1 MSSIFS
7 LSDDRLRELA
17 LAALDHAKLLGAT
30 DASSEVSES
39 VGLSVT
45 TRKMK
50 VETIEHTRD
59 KGLAVTVYIGKR
71 RGHAS
76 TSDFSAQ
83 AVRQA
88 VEAAHSIARFTA
100 EDDAAGLPDDADLER
115 APRDLDLFHPWDLD
129 ADAAIEIA
137 RRCEQAA
144 FDVSPQIVNSEG
156 ANVYTSSGH
165 FVLANTRGFVAGYP
179 YSRHSVS
186 VAPIAKGRDGGM
198 QRDDWY
204 TSSRVP
210 QQLAAPEAVG
220 AYAARRALAR
230 LAARKLATRQCPI
243 LFEAPLACGLLGNF
257 VQAASGG
264 ALYRKASFLV
274 DALGAPLFAEHV
286 SIHEDPF
293 VPRALGS
300 SPFDEEGVRGLQRD
314 VVERGVLSGYF
325 LSSYSARKL
334 GMKTTGNAGGA
345 HNLELRSTRTV
356 PGDDFEAMLR
366 KLGTGLLVTELIGQ
380 GVNYVTGDYSRG
392 ACGFWVQGGSI
403 AYPVEEI
410 TIAGNLREMF
420 RRIEAIGADTV
431 VRGAKIAGSVIVEGM
446 TVGGA

>member
-7 LSDDRLRELA
+7 LSADRLSALA
-17 LAALDHAKLLGAT
+17 LAALDHARSLGAS

-59 KGLAVTVYIGKR
+59 KALAVTVYLGKR

-76 TSDFSAQ
+76 TSDFSLQ

-88 VEAAHSIARFTA
+88 VEAAHNIARFTA
-100 EDDAAGLPDDADLER
+100 EDEAAGLPDDDALER
-115 APRDLDLFHPWDLD
+115 TPRDLDLLHPWELD
-129 ADAAIEIA
+129 TDAAIEIA

-156 ANVYTSSGH
+156 ANVYTSSGR

-179 YSRHSVS
+179 YSRHSIS
-186 VAPIAKGRDGGM
+186 VAPIARGRDGM

-204 TSSRVP
+204 SSTRVP
-210 QQLAAPEAVG
+210 DELAAPEAIG
-220 AYAARRALAR
+220 EYAARRALAR
-230 LAARKLATRQCPI
+230 LSARKLATRQCPI

-274 DALGAPLFAEHV
+274 DALGAPLFADHV
-286 SIHEDPF
+286 SIREDPF

-314 VVERGVLSGYF
+314 VVARGVLNGYF

-345 HNLELRSTRTV
+345 HNLELHSTRTA
-356 PGDDFEAMLR
+356 PGDDFEAMLG

-392 ACGFWVQGGSI
+392 ACGFWVERGQI

-420 RRIEAIGADTV
+420 RRIEAVGTDTV
-431 VRGAKIAGSVIVEGM
+431 VRGSKIAGSMIIEGM

>member
-17 LAALDHAKLLGAT
+17 LAALDHARALGAS
-30 DASSEVSES
+30 DAASEVSES

-45 TRKMK
+45 TRKMR

-59 KGLAVTVYIGKR
+59 KALAVTVYLGKR

-76 TSDFSAQ
+76 TSDFSPA
-83 AVRQA
+83 AVREA

-100 EDDAAGLPDDADLER
+100 EDEAAGLPDDDDLER

-129 ADAAIEIA
+129 TDAAIEIA

-144 FDVSPQIVNSEG
+144 FAVSPQIVNSEG

-165 FVLANTRGFVAGYP
+165 FVLANTRGFVGGYP
-179 YSRHSVS
+179 YSRHSIS
-186 VAPIAKGRDGGM
+186 VAPIAKDRDGM

-204 TSSRVP
+204 SSARVP
-210 QQLAAPEAVG
+210 QELAAPEAIG
-220 AYAARRALAR
+220 EYAARRALAR
-230 LAARKLATRQCPI
+230 LGARKLATRQCPI

-274 DALGAPLFAEHV
+274 DALGKPLFADHV

-293 VPRALGS
+293 IPRALGS

-314 VVERGVLSGYF
+314 VVERGILSGYF

-345 HNLELRSTRTV
+345 HNLELRSTRTA

-392 ACGFWVQGGSI
+392 ACGFWVERGEI

-410 TIAGNLREMF
+410 TIAGNLREIF
-420 RRIEAIGADTV
+420 RRIEAVGADTV
-431 VRGAKIAGSVIVEGM
+431 IRGSKIAGSVIVEGM